1 MEKYNTTNNR
11 GLSKSFIETHEL
23 IWMSLNPEVCII
35 ILNWNGK
42 ELLKDCLSSLLKLTG
57 YPNYKVIV
65 VDNGSTDGSLEYVK
79 KNFPQV
85 DVLPLDKN
93 YGFAKGNNKGIK
105 YALKKYKPRYI
116 LLLNNDT
123 KIIQRDWLTKL
134 VETAESDK
142 KIGIVVPKLIY
153 TDGRIQHIWT
163 IVNPYR
169 L

>member
-1 MEKYNTTNNR
+1 
-11 GLSKSFIETHEL
+11 
-23 IWMSLNPEVCII
+23 MSLNSEVCII

-42 ELLKDCLSSLLKLTG
+42 ELLKDCLSSLFKLTG

-65 VDNGSTDGSLEYVK
+65 VDNGSTDGSFECVK
-79 KNFPQV
+79 KNFTQV

-134 VETAESDK
+134 VETVESDK
-142 KIGIVVPKLIY
+142 KMGLLA
-153 TDGRIQHIWT
+153 Q
-163 IVNPYR
+163 N
-169 L
+169 